1 MGDLEGKATGSGDP
15 LDMVGVGEGPTG
27 REGGVGGPRDSGWGI
42 WVDSG
47 INQGRERMEWGGQ
60 WVMSPVKCWR

>member
-27 REGGVGGPRDSGWGI
+27 RGGR
-42 WVDSG
+42 
-47 INQGRERMEWGGQ
+47 GRG
-60 WVMSPVKCWR
+60 SPGF